1 MAFHSYLSLDSD
13 ASIHTLMDD
22 ERMEAEKE
30 FVQCVEA
37 RADISSHLYATLGLK
52 TQSRILL
59 HMEGESPVIIQT
71 LVRDLMHTTLGRHL
85 RITYTLSG
93 ITRSSQYNPH
103 HAPKESAPETPH
115 QYLVVYPF
123 TKTIEWHLLPYDQR
137 RAIMKDHVDVGR
149 KFSASISQLLLYAY
163 GIDDHEFIV
172 SYQMNSIEEFQTLV
186 MELRST
192 EARRHTKH
200 DTPIFTCIHMP
211 FKDALA
217 ML

>member
-1 MAFHSYLSLDSD
+1 MAFHSYLSFDSD
-13 ASIHTLMDD
+13 PSINTLSVAD
-22 ERMEAEKE
+22 RAQSEKE
-30 FVQCVEA
+30 FIDCIESRSDV
-37 RADISSHLYATLGLK
+37 RTHMYTTLGLK
-52 TQSRILL
+52 AGSRILL
-59 HMEGESPVIIQT
+59 HLHGESPLVVQT
-71 LVRDLMHTTLGRHL
+71 LVRDLMHTTLGKHM

-93 ITRSSQYNPH
+93 ITRSSQYNPT
-103 HAPKESAPETPH
+103 HAPKESAPETEH

-123 TKTIEWHLLPYDQR
+123 TKTIEWHLIPYDER

-172 SYQMNSIEEFQTLV
+172 SYQMNSLEEFQTLV
-186 MELRST
+186 MELRGT
-192 EARRHTKH
+192 EGRRHTKN

-211 FKDALA
+211 PLEALS